1 MINLWCGSYS
11 FALPLK
17 NIHCKKFK
25 CGIFRLYTIGWKND
39 DNQYLGVY
47 KIDSVP
53 ALKTANFHLYKVI
66 RVG

>member
-1 MINLWCGSYS
+1 MGV
-11 FALPLK
+11 
-17 NIHCKKFK
+17 HCKKFK
-25 CGIFRLYTIGWKND
+25 CGIFRLYTIVWGND